1 MRIVILGP
9 PGSGKG
15 TAAQQ
20 LSKKHGIPHISTG
33 EILRKAIS
41 EQTELGKKIAPVI
54 NSGKLI
60 PDDLMVDVIRSR
72 LSADDCQEGFLLDGF
87 PRTVTQAEALDGLLA
102 EINLEL
108 DAVVN
113 LIVPDDEVIRR
124 LSKRQTC
131 IQCGTIYAA
140 DYTKDV
146 CDKCGGRLGIRQ
158 DDKPEVV
165 GERLKVYEKQTSP
178 LVKYYREKDLI
189 IEVNGIG
196 SPEEVFRQVE
206 QVIKGKD

>member
-15 TAAQQ
+15 TIAQK
-20 LSKKHGIPHISTG
+20 LSKKHGIPHVSTG
-33 EILRKAIS
+33 EILRKAIAD
-41 EQTELGKKIAPVI
+41 QTELGKKIAPII
-54 NSGKLI
+54 NAGHLI

-72 LSADDCQEGFLLDGF
+72 IGADDCQEGFLLDGF
-87 PRTVTQAEALDGLLA
+87 PRTVAQAEALDTLLA
-102 EINLEL
+102 ELNLEL
-108 DAVVN
+108 DVVIN

-140 DYTKDV
+140 DYKKDV
-146 CDKCGGRLGIRQ
+146 CEKCGGRLGMRE
-158 DDKPEVV
+158 DDKPGVV
-165 GERLKVYEKQTSP
+165 GERLKVYQKQTSP
-178 LVKYYREKDLI
+178 LVEYYSEKDLL